1 MRSEDRETVGQA
13 QEASPVL
20 TESHKQAA
28 NSLRVQP
35 AFPSPAGHPGAGAVF
50 PRAARRKPWH
60 PIPPKP
66 LICPALSAS
75 QVTRRRE
82 GDGCGEKSSRKD
94 ETLCA
99 NRLARRL
106 WGSQSL
112 PAARTASPG
121 RRLGWGDA
129 QLGTHSPFP
138 IPGPTWPCPH
148 PPRAPDLPAPP
159 TQTPRLSRPW
169 QSQHSPAGVR
179 RCLGVYVPARRG
191 QGPGGAG
198 RRDPR
203 PPPTVLLVQHH
214 HPGRSVSSA
223 ARLGGEKGADS
234 GRASAGQPVLGQRA
248 GSNYPLVRLLT

>member
-1 MRSEDRETVGQA
+1 MGQA

-28 NSLRVQP
+28 ISLSVQT

-50 PRAARRKPWH
+50 LRAARRKPWR
-60 PIPPKP
+60 PIPLKP

-75 QVTRRRE
+75 RVTRRRE

-99 NRLARRL
+99 NRLAPRP

-112 PAARTASPG
+112 PAARAASPG
-121 RRLGWGDA
+121 RRPGWGDA
-129 QLGTHSPFP
+129 RSGAHSPP
-138 IPGPTWPCPH
+138 PSPSPTRPCPH
-148 PPRAPDLPAPP
+148 LPQAPDLPPPP

-179 RCLGVYVPARRG
+179 RCLGVYFPARRRS
-191 QGPGGAG
+191 GGAG

-214 HPGRSVSSA
+214 HLGRSVSSA
-223 ARLGGEKGADS
+223 ARLGREKGADS
-234 GRASAGQPVLGQRA
+234 GSASAGQPVLGQQT